1 MSKIAILRQKAHGLP
16 VESYADAVRE
26 RLPEA
31 TVTVARTPEQER
43 AAVETATV
51 ISAGPFDDELL
62 GHANEIQL
70 FASIYAGYDHLPL
83 DEFAER
89 EIALTTASG
98 VHGPNIAEH
107 VIGAFLAF
115 TRRFFEARRR
125 QRERQWRAL
134 RSSELA
140 GSTVAVVGLGA
151 IGQAIVDRLAGFDV
165 DTVGVRYSPEKGG
178 PTDEVYGFDEIHE
191 AVTDAE
197 YVAVA
202 CPLTDATEELFDE
215 QLFRTMHPEAIFV
228 NVARG
233 GVVDTDAL
241 TSAIQSNYIGA
252 AQLDVTDP
260 EPLPEDH
267 PLWGFDNVFVTPHAS
282 GHTPAYYERTADI
295 LAENVRR
302 AEETG
307 EWDGLVNQVNLG

>member
-1 MSKIAILRQKAHGLP
+1 MTEIAILRQKAHGLP

-51 ISAGPFDDELL
+51 VSAGPFDDELL
-62 GHANEIQL
+62 DHAREIQL
-70 FASIYAGYDHLPL
+70 FASVYAGYDHLPL

-134 RSSELA
+134 QSGELA

-215 QLFRTMHPEAIFV
+215 QLFRTMHPEAVFV

-282 GHTPAYYERTADI
+282 GHTPEYYERTADI
-295 LAENVRR
+295 LAENVRS
-302 AEETG
+302 AAETG
-307 EWDGLVNQVNLG
+307 EWDGLRNQIDL